1 MKKVLVI
8 AGIVAGLLCSCQP
21 QSKSQ
26 EQAKEGAKIELWNMG
41 DSLSSL
47 KRLQK
52 WEAYVE
58 KHPKDEM
65 GWRNLYNA
73 KTRHMIW
80 HKPKDFDYERKE
92 FMQQVEKAIP
102 NTYTYYLLAMKTA
115 VEYNKSKKY
124 AEEAMKRLPEQPLK
138 EDYDIWCYYL
148 CDKDEKRL
156 KDMLT
161 RYYESGLMSPDV
173 LNYHYNEMQGMEEG
187 GIYYAQTEGEIVPKK
202 MIQLVLGMH
211 RDKILVNENDEWI
224 HIWKLCGVPFPDDN
238 WAETIP
244 MDNKHPLIY
253 FATLRLKMLE
263 WIAEHSKRPVYIP
276 ANSPGLTSKRYAS
289 KLPQNILNNLY
300 NEGLL
305 LRYSSKPYDNIAAT
319 CRNIEERYQLDY
331 LYLPFSPL
339 KDNEHY
345 RDDATECA
353 YQTIVLLQGILPH
366 YQKYNPQR
374 CHWLSGLL
382 LKTID
387 CWKKVYNRESLTSLE
402 SEIRPYYEATKSTA
416 P

>member
-1 MKKVLVI
+1 
-8 AGIVAGLLCSCQP
+8 
-21 QSKSQ
+21 
-26 EQAKEGAKIELWNMG
+26 
-41 DSLSSL
+41 
-47 KRLQK
+47 
-52 WEAYVE
+52 
-58 KHPKDEM
+58 
-65 GWRNLYNA
+65 
-73 KTRHMIW
+73 
-80 HKPKDFDYERKE
+80 
-92 FMQQVEKAIP
+92 
-102 NTYTYYLLAMKTA
+102 
-115 VEYNKSKKY
+115 
-124 AEEAMKRLPEQPLK
+124 
-138 EDYDIWCYYL
+138 
-148 CDKDEKRL
+148 
-156 KDMLT
+156 
-161 RYYESGLMSPDV
+161 
-173 LNYHYNEMQGMEEG
+173 
-187 GIYYAQTEGEIVPKK
+187 
-202 MIQLVLGMH
+202 
-211 RDKILVNENDEWI
+211 
-224 HIWKLCGVPFPDDN
+224 
-238 WAETIP
+238 

-289 KLPQNILNNLY
+289 KLPQNILNHLY

-345 RDDATECA
+345 WADATECA

-374 CHWLSGLL
+374 CHWLSDLL
-382 LKTID
+382 LKTIER
-387 CWKKVYNRESLTSLE
+387 WKKVYNRESLNSLE